1 MAKPVLSKE
10 ELRAQLEAA
19 LANYH
24 GPVRHCPPANRP
36 RLRPDARIVDE
47 DVDATERIQGLF
59 AQTLRRLAIANVMFD
74 GDRTTSQSLC
84 AFFKAITTP
93 RSTIISR

>member
-47 DVDATERIQGLF
+47 DVDATERTGLF
-59 AQTLRRLAIANVMFD
+59 AQTLRRLAIADFMFD

-84 AFFKAITTP
+84 AFFKATTTP